1 MQVTEMD
8 TVEGQKG
15 GKVLLTLLF
24 RSCSLMLAFLME
36 EKSQECVKD
45 IFDYLTKALGI
56 NTFHKLFPVILT
68 DNGTEFQD
76 TEGLECDCNGEI
88 RTKIYY
94 CHPNCSWQKG
104 MIEKNHEYIRYIVA
118 KGMPFDGYSQG
129 DISLMMSH
137 INNTAR
143 DSLNGCTPYQ
153 LSRLLFGSS
162 LLEKLSIMEIAP
174 DDVML
179 KPALL
184 KH

>member
-1 MQVTEMD
+1 MKEV
-8 TVEGQKG
+8 
-15 GKVLLTLLF
+15 
-24 RSCSLMLAFLME
+24 
-36 EKSQECVKD
+36 
-45 IFDYLTKALGI
+45 FDCLTKSLGI
-56 NTFHKLFPVILT
+56 ETFQKLFPVILT

-76 TEGLECDCNGEI
+76 TEGLECDCYGEI
-88 RTKIYY
+88 RTRIYY

-104 MIEKNHEYIRYIVA
+104 MIEKNHECIRYFVP
-118 KGMPFDGYSQG
+118 KGTSFDGYTQKS
-129 DISLMMSH
+129 ISLMISH

-174 DDVML
+174 DAVML